1 MNLNLFNIE
10 SFPKV
15 LEKKKKKKKN
25 RKKKNIIPKMDKT
38 APKFANQ

>member
-38 APKFANQ
+38 APKFAN

>member
-15 LEKKKKKKKN
+15 LEKKKEKKKN